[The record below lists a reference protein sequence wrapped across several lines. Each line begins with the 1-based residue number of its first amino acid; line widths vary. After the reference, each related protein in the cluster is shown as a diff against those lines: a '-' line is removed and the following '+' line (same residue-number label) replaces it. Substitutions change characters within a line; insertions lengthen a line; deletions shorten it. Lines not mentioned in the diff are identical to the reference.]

1 MESTSVVPGDVAAQ
15 ALVTAADLGGSIEGL
30 LEKFVETVGDA
41 SLIYE
46 KCGADCG
53 DVVVEAAVASAARLA
68 KHNPCLAL
76 RQLEVAVAGAGYG
89 DVVNR
94 YRPHDTCK
102 SI

>member
-1 MESTSVVPGDVAAQ
+1 VVPGDVVAQ
-15 ALVTAADLGGSIEGL
+15 ALVTAVDLGESIEGL
-30 LEKFVETVGDA
+30 SEKFVETVGDA

-53 DVVVEAAVASAARLA
+53 DVVVEAAVASAAPLT
-68 KHNPCLAL
+68 KHNTCLAL

-94 YRPHDTCK
+94 YRPHETCK

>member
-1 MESTSVVPGDVAAQ
+1 LVESTSVVPGDVAAQ
-15 ALVTAADLGGSIEGL
+15 ALATAADLGESIEEL
-30 LEKFVETVGDA
+30 LEKFVDTVGDA

-76 RQLEVAVAGAGYG
+76 RQLEVAVAGYG

-94 YRPHDTCK
+94 YRPHETCK